1 MNTTMNEF
9 RVQELT
15 DASFERE
22 VSEGVVLVDFWAPW
36 CGPCR
41 MQGPILEE
49 VARAVAGK
57 ARIAKVNVDESPAV
71 AARFGIRSI
80 PTLGLFK
87 DGKPVRGWVGVQ
99 QAPELTKAVLAETEA
114 GNGR

>member
-1 MNTTMNEF
+1 MLNAVAGA
-9 RVQELT
+9 RVLALT
-15 DASFERE
+15 DTTFDRE
-22 VSEGVVLVDFWAPW
+22 VSTGVVLVDFWAPW

-41 MQGPILEE
+41 MQGPIMEE
-49 VARAVAGK
+49 VAQAVAGK
-57 ARIAKVNVDESPAV
+57 ARVATVNVDESPAL

-80 PTLGLFK
+80 PTVGLFK
-87 DGKPVRGWVGVQ
+87 DGKPVRGWVGLR